1 MCNCVKETEH
11 ITPVLMT
18 LHSLPITVSVNFKIL
33 HVTFKALHGLALEY
47 ILKLLFPYQP
57 GHRYKPVNYSHL
69 KLDKKAIDCLPIR
82 PPQLWNDLPEE
93 IWLASPVS
101 SFKSLVLSHLDH
113 KAVFLFSFLWF
124 FVKS

>member
-47 ILKLLFPYQP
+47 IKT
-57 GHRYKPVNYSHL
+57 
-69 KLDKKAIDCLPIR
+69 A
-82 PPQLWNDLPEE
+82 
-93 IWLASPVS
+93 VS
-101 SFKSLVLSHLDH
+101 VPTR
-113 KAVFLFSFLWF
+113 AQVQAC
-124 FVKS
+124 